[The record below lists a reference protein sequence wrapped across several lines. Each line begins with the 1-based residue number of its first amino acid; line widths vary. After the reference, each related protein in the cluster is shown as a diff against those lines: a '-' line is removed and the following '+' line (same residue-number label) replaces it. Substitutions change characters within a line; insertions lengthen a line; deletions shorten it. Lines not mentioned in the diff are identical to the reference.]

1 MKGTG
6 KMKKLVLAIV
16 IIAMVFALSG
26 CREADRVSYNVGK
39 EADNFNVVRRITV
52 FNIRTDTVLMQMTGK
67 MSLQNNS
74 SNELVVLVEVE
85 KGTYQKHFIY
95 LNEYAMYTVEDLNGT
110 EVSPYAYELEFLPQA
125 LQPVKITAKEVAEDV
140 TGGDANG

>member
-1 MKGTG
+1 
-6 KMKKLVLAIV
+6 MKKNKFIGVVAAILL
-16 IIAMVFALSG
+16 MVMLSG

-39 EADNFNVVRRITV
+39 EADNFNVTRRITV

-85 KGTYQKHFIY
+85 KGIYQKHFIY
-95 LNEYAMYTVEDLNGT
+95 LNEYTMYTVEDLNGT
-110 EVSPYAYELEFLPQA
+110 AVSPYSYELEFLPQT
-125 LQPVKITAKEVAEDV
+125 LQPVKITANELKEDIA
-140 TGGDANG
+140 GG